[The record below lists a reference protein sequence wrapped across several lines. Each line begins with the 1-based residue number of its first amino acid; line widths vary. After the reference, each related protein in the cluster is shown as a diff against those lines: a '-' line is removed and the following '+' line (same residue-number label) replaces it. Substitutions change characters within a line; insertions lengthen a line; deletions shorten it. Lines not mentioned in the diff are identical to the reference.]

1 MLICKNVIGGYNLA
15 TKKQKA
21 AKRDKIEKENGGKTN
36 APVQEVK
43 ATDNKVNKKGKG
55 K

>member
-1 MLICKNVIGGYNLA
+1 MLSRGYNLA

-21 AKRDKIEKENGGKTN
+21 AKRDKIEKETGGKTK
-36 APVQEVK
+36 APVEEVK
-43 ATDNKVNKKGKG
+43 ATDNKVKGQDKKGKG

>member
-1 MLICKNVIGGYNLA
+1 MA

-43 ATDNKVNKKGKG
+43 ATDNKVKGQDKKGKG